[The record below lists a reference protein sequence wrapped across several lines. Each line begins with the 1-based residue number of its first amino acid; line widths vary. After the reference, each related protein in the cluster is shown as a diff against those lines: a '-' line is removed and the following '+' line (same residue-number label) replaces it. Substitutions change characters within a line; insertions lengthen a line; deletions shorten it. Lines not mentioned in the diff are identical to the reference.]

1 MKPVP
6 RGACVVQVPGAV
18 GRYSA
23 GKRSEASPACGFF
36 EFGSA
41 RDRSFFPLA
50 VFYFFSILAVGR
62 VIFFCDSFAGALFSP
77 FFLLSPSLT
86 VFYATIASFFRC
98 DGAFMTCLR
107 VFLCALMCLG
117 HGPVPFSLL
126 LQFFSLP
133 ACFSSRFFFCFF
145 FLFCFVCSSSS
156 YLSACPA
163 PISDAF
169 STFCA
174 VRFFVSPRD
183 APKVESRCDCV
194 EWHVGLFP
202 EPGGSLS

>member
-1 MKPVP
+1 MP

-23 GKRSEASPACGFF
+23 GKRSEASPACGLF
-36 EFGSA
+36 EFRSA
-41 RDRSFFPLA
+41 RDRSFFLLA
-50 VFYFFSILAVGR
+50 VFYFFFYSGR
-62 VIFFCDSFAGALFSP
+62 GQGHLFPRWFRGRAIFTFFSLSP
-77 FFLLSPSLT
+77 FLT

-107 VFLCALMCLG
+107 VFPCALMCLG

-126 LQFFSLP
+126 LQFFFRPRVSL
-133 ACFSSRFFFCFF
+133 FVFFFVFF
-145 FLFCFVCSSSS
+145 SVFVCSSSP

>member
-23 GKRSEASPACGFF
+23 GKRSEASPACGLF

-86 VFYATIASFFRC
+86 VFYATIASFVRC

-145 FLFCFVCSSSS
+145 SFLFCVFFLFLPFCMSG
-156 YLSACPA
+156 
-163 PISDAF
+163 SDLRCVLYVLRGAF
-169 STFCA
+169 FCFA
-174 VRFFVSPRD
+174 ERRP
-183 APKVESRCDCV
+183 
-194 EWHVGLFP
+194 
-202 EPGGSLS
+202 